1 MITLLIALTL
11 MFALAGVAG
20 RWASR
25 KQRRLA
31 SGGVDLDRTEERHAR
46 HHRQCA

>member
-11 MFALAGVAG
+11 MFTLAGVAG
-20 RWASR
+20 HWASR

-31 SGGVDLDRTEERHAR
+31 AGDVHHERTEERHAR
-46 HHRQCA
+46 GHRQRA